1 MSKLLLTCG
10 GQKAIK
16 ILESLGKR
24 NTYKL
29 QGNEICCG
37 YTYNSN
43 DDIVYERYLM
53 NNEDYTVLTVDDYE
67 LLYPLMVGDI
77 VRIVNLGDIK
87 PIKSAS
93 WDGGENQTLYYIDD
107 YGWYENI
114 ELDLIP
120 TTDAS
125 PVEECTI
132 IKDSKI
138 KFDSHETELDLGDN
152 YEVVNKGGKWYVTR
166 KSVYPTNYDHC
177 CDVLDIDVSRDIEHS
192 EHLPF
197 YKDINQY
204 DVNLLGCLRQFRK
217 LLICLHAYWKVYGE
231 ENGADKPWEPIHK
244 EGLDVTFYT
253 IYRFNGEIKCG
264 ATSHRHSIL
273 EFPTEELR
281 DMFYSNFK
289 TLIENC
295 KVLL

>member
-1 MSKLLLTCG
+1 MNKLLLKG
-10 GQKAIK
+10 NGPEAIK

-29 QGNEICCG
+29 HGNETCCG

-43 DDIVYERYLM
+43 DDIVYERYIM
-53 NNEDYTVLTVDDYE
+53 NNEDYTILTVDDYK
-67 LLYPLMVGDI
+67 LLYPLKVGDV
-77 VRIVNLGDIK
+77 VRITNLGDIK
-87 PIKSAS
+87 TIRSAS
-93 WDGGENQTLYYIDD
+93 WDVGGNQTLYYIDD
-107 YGWYENI
+107 YGWYMNI

-120 TTDAS
+120 TDT
-125 PVEECTI
+125 PHKEEYPI

-138 KFDSHETELDLGDN
+138 KFDSTETELDLGNN
-152 YEVVNKGGKWYVTR
+152 YEVVNRGGKWYVVR
-166 KSVYPTNYDHC
+166 KTYYPTNYDHC

-204 DVNLLGCLRQFRK
+204 DVGLLGSLRQFRK
-217 LLICLHAYWKVYGE
+217 LLICRDAYWKLYGE
-231 ENGADKPWEPIHK
+231 ENGANKPWEPIHK

-253 IYRFNGEIKCG
+253 IYRFNGEIRCG

-281 DMFYSNFK
+281 DIFYANFK
-289 TLIENC
+289 SLIENC
-295 KVLL
+295 MELL